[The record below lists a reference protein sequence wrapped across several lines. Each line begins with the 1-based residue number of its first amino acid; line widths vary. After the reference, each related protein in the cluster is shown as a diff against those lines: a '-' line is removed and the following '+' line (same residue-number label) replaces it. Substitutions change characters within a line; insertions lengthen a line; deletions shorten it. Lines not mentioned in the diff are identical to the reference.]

1 MEYKKLA
8 EFYEEVSKTPKRLEK
23 IEITSK
29 FLKRIHKEDKEVL
42 YLMLGDIY
50 PEYDERK
57 IGISHQ
63 LVIKALAKTT
73 GIDQKKIIKEWK
85 TIGDLGEVAKKL
97 TNIKKQSTLTQNVFL
112 TTERVLKNMRKLPEL
127 EGKGTVDKKMSLIT
141 ELLISAS
148 PLEATYLIRTL
159 IGDLRIGLKES
170 TIRSSLASA
179 FFNRTKEAEEAI
191 QKAIDKSND
200 LAAVFEIAKEE
211 DLEKLDKIS
220 LEIGK
225 PIKAMLAQKT
235 NTIKEGFEALGKP
248 CAIEYKYDG
257 FRLIIHKK
265 EDQVYLFTRSLENV
279 TKQFPEVI
287 EYVKKYVK
295 GKSFILDTEAVGF
308 DKKTKEYKQF
318 QDISQRI
325 RRKYHIEKLRDE
337 LPVEVNVFD
346 ILYYNGKTLLDEPFE
361 KRTALVKEII
371 EKQPYKIIYAKQ
383 IITGNEKKAE
393 EFYNKSLKDHQE
405 GIMMKSLHAKYNPGS
420 RVGHMLKMKPNEREL
435 DLVIVGGEYG
445 SGKRSGWLS
454 SFVVACFE
462 KKTKKFLEIGKV
474 GTGVKEKQGEGV
486 SFEELTNKLLKLKI
500 SEKGKDIRVKPKLI
514 VTLTYQEIQKSPTYD
529 SGFALR
535 FPRITAL
542 REDKPLDEINTLE
555 EIKED
560 FEKQNKRQEWR
571 FGC

>member
-29 FLKRIHKEDKEVL
+29 FLKKIPKDEKEIL
-42 YLMLGDIY
+42 YLILGDIY

-73 GIDQKKIIKEWK
+73 GIDPKKIVKEWK
-85 TIGDLGEVAKKL
+85 TLGDLGEVAKKI
-97 TNIKKQSTLTQNVFL
+97 TNTKKQSTLTPNKFL
-112 TTERVLKNMRKLPEL
+112 TTDHVLKNMRKLPEL

-159 IGDLRIGLKES
+159 IGDLRIGLKEN
-170 TIRSSLASA
+170 TIRSAIASS
-179 FFNRTKEAEEAI
+179 FFGRTKESEEAI
-191 QKAIDKSND
+191 QTAVDKSND
-200 LAAVFEIAKEE
+200 LATVFEIATER
-211 DLEKLDKIS
+211 DLKKLAKIS

-235 NTIKEGFEALGKP
+235 KTIKEGFEALGKP

-287 EYVKKYVK
+287 NYIQKYVD
-295 GKSFILDTEAVGF
+295 GKNFILDTEAVGF
-308 DKKTKEYKQF
+308 DKKTKEYKPF

-325 RRKYHIEKLRDE
+325 RRKYHIEKLQED

-361 KRTALVKEII
+361 KRAALVRKIV
-371 EKQPYKIIYAKQ
+371 EKHPYKIICAKQ
-383 IITGNEKKAE
+383 IITGDEKKAE
-393 EFYNKSLKDHQE
+393 EFYNNALKDHQE
-405 GIMMKSLHAKYNPGS
+405 GVMMKNLQAKYNPGS

-445 SGKRSGWLS
+445 AGKRSGWLS
-454 SFVVACFE
+454 SFIVACLD
-462 KKTKKFLEIGKV
+462 KKTKKFLEVGKV
-474 GTGVKEKQGEGV
+474 GTGIKEKQGEGV

-500 SEKGKDIRVKPKLI
+500 SEQGKNIKVKPEII
-514 VTLTYQEIQKSPTYD
+514 VTLTYQEVQRSPTYD

-535 FPRITAL
+535 FPRVTAL
-542 REDKPLDEINTLE
+542 REDKPLSEINTLE

-560 FEKQNKRQEWR
+560 FEKQNRNAEWR
-571 FGC
+571 Y

>member
-1 MEYKKLA
+1 MEYKRLA

-23 IEITSK
+23 IDITSK
-29 FLKRIHKEDKEVL
+29 FLKRIHKDDKEVL

-73 GIDQKKIIKEWK
+73 GIDSKKIVKEWK
-85 TIGDLGEVAKKL
+85 TIGDLGEVARKI
-97 TNIKKQSTLTQNVFL
+97 TATKKQSTLTQNNFL
-112 TTERVLKNMRKLPEL
+112 TTDKVLKNMRKLPEL

-148 PLEATYLIRTL
+148 PIEATYLIRTL

-179 FFNRTKEAEEAI
+179 FFDRTKEAEEAI
-191 QKAIDKSND
+191 QNAIDKSND
-200 LAAVFEIAKEE
+200 LAIVFEIVKEG
-211 DLEKLDKIS
+211 DLKKLDKLS

-265 EDQVYLFTRSLENV
+265 ENQVYLFTRSLENV

-287 EYVKKYVK
+287 DYIKKYVK

-325 RRKYHIEKLRDE
+325 RRKYHIEKLREE
-337 LPVEVNVFD
+337 LPVEINVFD

-361 KRTALVKEII
+361 KRTALVKEIV

-383 IITGNEKKAE
+383 IITDDEKKAE
-393 EFYNKSLKDHQE
+393 EFYNRALKEHQE
-405 GIMMKSLHAKYNPGS
+405 GIMMKNLHSKYNPGS

-445 SGKRSGWLS
+445 AGKRSGWLS
-454 SFVVACFE
+454 SFIVACYDNKNKE
-462 KKTKKFLEIGKV
+462 FLEIGKV
-474 GTGVKEKQGEGV
+474 GTGIKEKEGEGV

-500 SEKGKDIRVKPKLI
+500 SEKGKEIKVKPKVV
-514 VTLTYQEIQKSPTYD
+514 VTLTYQEIQKSPTYE

-535 FPRITAL
+535 FPRVTAL
-542 REDKPLDEINTLE
+542 REDKPVSEINTLE
-555 EIKED
+555 EIKKD
-560 FEKQNKRQEWR
+560 FEKQNKHQEWR